1 MQISTDGLIIREQ
14 TVGENDRLVTIL
26 TRDAGLVRA
35 FARGAKRIKNKN
47 ASATQLLCY
56 SRFVL
61 YCGRDKYIVEDA
73 QPLQVFFEL
82 RRDIESLS
90 LAQYFCELSL
100 SLVPEETPAGEF
112 LRLVLN
118 ALHYLAKKEK
128 PPLLLKS
135 VVELRM
141 LSLAGYMPNLI
152 CCDECGAY
160 EVETMFFLPRHG
172 IIRCENCG
180 SGAEMSIA
188 LPPSVVTAMR
198 FIIYSEFD
206 KIFSFSLP
214 EQGFSL
220 LSRASEQYVLCRLER
235 DFSTLQFF
243 HQLSTL

>member
-100 SLVPEETPAGEF
+100 SLVPEENPAGEF

-141 LSLAGYMPNLI
+141 LSLAGYMPNLV
-152 CCDECGAY
+152 CCDECGVY
-160 EVETMFFLPRHG
+160 EAETMFFLPRHG

-180 SGAEMSIA
+180 SGSEMGIA
-188 LPPSVVTAMR
+188 LPPSVLTAMR

-214 EQGFSL
+214 AQSLSL